1 MEKCCPRSVGEWLQE
16 VVCKVK
22 IVAKTKSAT
31 SSKPNQLFGVS
42 LAFAT
47 ALWLVSMCLLATK
60 ALAKEAEMPSVTETV
75 S

>member
-1 MEKCCPRSVGEWLQE
+1 MQGENVG
-16 VVCKVK
+16 K
-22 IVAKTKSAT
+22 KTKT
-31 SSKPNQLFGVS
+31 LHPDEPNQLLGIS

-47 ALWLVSMCLLATK
+47 ALWLVSKCLLATK